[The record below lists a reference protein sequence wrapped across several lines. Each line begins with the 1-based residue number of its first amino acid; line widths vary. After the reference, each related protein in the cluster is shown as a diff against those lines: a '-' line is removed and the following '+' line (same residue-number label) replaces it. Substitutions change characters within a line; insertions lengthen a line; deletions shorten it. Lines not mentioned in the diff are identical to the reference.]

1 MRPRHGVSHNARM
14 PDQPLTRDAWVA
26 DFVHELIRL
35 RPDLTYSFK
44 FATAIAQT
52 EWAKTKAVA
61 PVIAAKQWN
70 QRVRN
75 ARP

>member
-1 MRPRHGVSHNARM
+1 M
-14 PDQPLTRDAWVA
+14 TRDSWVA

-44 FATAIAQT
+44 YATAVALN
-52 EWAKTKAVA
+52 EWSRKEWPDDPKV
-61 PVIAAKQWN
+61 AAKQWN